1 MNVRFLSEARAELD
15 EAACHYES
23 ARQGLGDEFHAE
35 IDAAL
40 AFIVDFPNACPPSAH
55 DTKRKKVH
63 RFPYFLIYAAE
74 EGEIIIAAVPHVN
87 RDPTYWHNRVL

>member
-15 EAACHYES
+15 EAALHYEC
-23 ARQGLGDEFHAE
+23 ARQGLGDEFYAE

-40 AFIVDFPNACPPSAH
+40 DFIKGFPSACPLSAH
-55 DTKRKKVH
+55 GCRRKKVH

-74 EGEIIIAAVPHVN
+74 DGEIVIAAVPHAN
-87 RDPTYWHNRVL
+87 RDSTYWRNRVL